1 MEERKNEIMTET
13 PRVLFDDLVDICYNY
28 RYGEA
33 GTTGDND
40 SVSGFLNAVWDLLIQ
55 EHRNTPFTEGCISL
69 GIGALE
75 NDAQASFFCLVE
87 QFLRRPMIPVGR
99 DAFAREQCYETF
111 YYGINSL
118 VESGLAR
125 TMSNDMPGY
134 ILSPYAC
141 SKILRGRDDL
151 ITPSLISEFGDWI
164 SPREIEEKNLIFRE
178 QLSRKLDIVEAS
190 VSADN
195 YERIKGE
202 LRKQKLRESLTFLLY
217 GPPGTGK
224 TEYILQL
231 ARKEKKNV
239 FKIDS
244 AKLDCSLFG
253 EEPKKIRA
261 LFLMM
266 QYIASICENP
276 PMFFID
282 EADALL
288 CNRVTVER
296 SADKEQN
303 MVTNILLEELNV
315 FSGILFVS
323 TNNLAYFDPAMN
335 RRFLMKIEFP
345 LPDSDT
351 RASIWA
357 SKIPFL
363 NKKESKMLAER
374 FPFSGAVIDNVA
386 SICILMDTV
395 TGNKPSMDVIT
406 EMCEEQLEGGSK
418 PTRRIGFDVAR
429 GDKQL

>member
-1 MEERKNEIMTET
+1 
-13 PRVLFDDLVDICYNY
+13 
-28 RYGEA
+28 
-33 GTTGDND
+33 
-40 SVSGFLNAVWDLLIQ
+40 
-55 EHRNTPFTEGCISL
+55 
-69 GIGALE
+69 
-75 NDAQASFFCLVE
+75 
-87 QFLRRPMIPVGR
+87 
-99 DAFAREQCYETF
+99 
-111 YYGINSL
+111 
-118 VESGLAR
+118 
-125 TMSNDMPGY
+125 
-134 ILSPYAC
+134 
-141 SKILRGRDDL
+141 
-151 ITPSLISEFGDWI
+151 
-164 SPREIEEKNLIFRE
+164 
-178 QLSRKLDIVEAS
+178 
-190 VSADN
+190 
-195 YERIKGE
+195 
-202 LRKQKLRESLTFLLY
+202 
-217 GPPGTGK
+217 
-224 TEYILQL
+224 
-231 ARKEKKNV
+231 
-239 FKIDS
+239 
-244 AKLDCSLFG
+244 
-253 EEPKKIRA
+253 
-261 LFLMM
+261 MM

-395 TGNKPSMDVIT
+395 TGK
-406 EMCEEQLEGGSK
+406 K
-418 PTRRIGFDVAR
+418 
-429 GDKQL
+429 